1 MQDSLADTA
10 QPVEALR
17 QIQVSDERS
26 DPVMTQPI
34 CVVRVA
40 AQADNSIAARE
51 AARTSERD
59 ISAANNQQTPHVSSH
74 DQTEW
79 SSV

>member
-26 DPVMTQPI
+26 DPVMAQPI
-34 CVVRVA
+34 RVLRVA
-40 AQADNSIAARE
+40 AQADNSIAACE
-51 AARTSERD
+51 AARNSERD
-59 ISAANNQQTPHVSSH
+59 VSAANNQQTPHVSSH